1 MIVGFALAAME
12 NRGKIKDVS
21 ENFSQLCRTAAL
33 QRFVLTSKRTD
44 VTLEERED
52 WDAMSYAPYMSV
64 ILIAGKDI
72 RIFLKAHFH
81 LKKST
86 LFLDNSFDKNQIL
99 DFYREYCN
107 LFAGAI
113 KQAILEQNI
122 VCGISLPTILSGFD
136 ELIFSDKVR
145 NNRYKDCFDLVVGDF
160 KVTMTISADLMS
172 EEVTDSLRSVRTQL
186 ADTEDIEFL

>member
-1 MIVGFALAAME
+1 MGLALGALE
-12 NRGKIKDVS
+12 NRGKLTDVS
-21 ENFSQLCRTAAL
+21 KNFVQLCRTAAL
-33 QRFVLTSKRTD
+33 QRFMLTSKRTD
-44 VTLEERED
+44 VTMQERED

-64 ILIAGKDI
+64 ILIAGKDV

-81 LKKST
+81 LKKSIH
-86 LFLDNSFDKNQIL
+86 FLANSFEHEQIL

-145 NNRYKDCFDLVVGDF
+145 GNSRYKDCFDLVVGDF
-160 KVTMTISADLMS
+160 KVTITISADLMS
-172 EEVTDSLRSVRTQL
+172 ETITKSLQGVRTEL
-186 ADTEDIEFL
+186 ADAEDIEFL